1 MPEITVLTTD
11 VHLVEGTVSESSA
24 TLPLADLERVTGFVL
39 KDVGLCSGPTCIPLM
54 GRTVV
59 TDEVVDLVALAA
71 VLGRTLVLDADAEM
85 VAMSD
90 DAQLRSQV
98 LNDKVAPEVVLPDLD
113 GTLHA
118 LSASRGKK
126 TLLVTFAT
134 WCGCRYDLPGW
145 QALLDEL
152 GDDNLAIYAV
162 AIDEFPEKVRKFTGG
177 FDGPVMIDRHHVLSE
192 VYAMSNV
199 PTVVWI
205 DEEGTIALPN
215 SLAFGT
221 DTFAEFTGVSSGPH
235 LDAVR
240 AWVRTGAV
248 PEAANEAVADLSL
261 DEVEARLHFRIGAE
275 LARRGAAD
283 SARAHF
289 DVASALAPSDW
300 TVRRAAMPLS
310 GRDPFGQEFLD
321 LYDQWQKDGAPYHGV
336 TAL

>member
-1 MPEITVLTTD
+1 MPEITLLTTETH
-11 VHLVEGTVSESSA
+11 VVTGTITESGA
-24 TLPLADLERVTGFVL
+24 TMALADLERTTGFVL

-54 GRTVV
+54 GRTVA
-59 TDEVVDLVALAA
+59 TDGVVDLGVLAE
-71 VLGRTLVLDADAEM
+71 VLGRTLVIDADAQM

-90 DAQLRSQV
+90 DAQLRSLV

-113 GTLHA
+113 GTPHA

-152 GDDNLAIYAV
+152 GTDNLAIYAV
-162 AIDEFPEKVRKFTGG
+162 AIDEFPEKVRKFTDGYE
-177 FDGPVMIDRHHVLSE
+177 GPVMIDRHHVLSE

-221 DTFAEFTGVSSGPH
+221 DTFADFTGVSSGPH

-240 AWVRTGAV
+240 AWVRTGAI
-248 PEAANEAVADLSL
+248 PEVASEAVADLSP
-261 DEVEARLHFRIGAE
+261 DEIRARLHFRIGAE
-275 LARRGAAD
+275 LARRGAAEA
-283 SARAHF
+283 ARAHF
-289 DVASALAPSDW
+289 DVASALAPYDW

>member
-1 MPEITVLTTD
+1 MSEITVLTTD
-11 VHLVEGTVSESSA
+11 VHLVNGTVTESGA
-24 TLPLADLERVTGFVL
+24 TIELADLERVTGFVL

-54 GRTVV
+54 GRTVA
-59 TDEVVDLVALAA
+59 TGGVVDLVALAA
-71 VLGRTLVLDADAEM
+71 VLGRTLVLDAATEM

-98 LNDKVAPEVVLPDLD
+98 LNDKVAPAVVLPDLD

-118 LSASRGKK
+118 LSDSRGRK

-145 QALLDEL
+145 QTLLDEL
-152 GDDNLAIYAV
+152 GADNLAIYAV

-177 FDGPVMIDRHHVLSE
+177 YEGPVMIDRHHVLSE
-192 VYAMSNV
+192 VFAMSNV

-205 DEEGTIALPN
+205 DADGTIALPN

-240 AWVRTGAV
+240 AWVRTGEV
-248 PEAANEAVADLSL
+248 PDVASEAVSDLSP
-261 DEVEARLHFRIGAE
+261 DEVRARLHFRIGAE
-275 LARRGAAD
+275 LARRGDADAA
-283 SARAHF
+283 RRHF
-289 DVASALAPSDW
+289 DVASALAPYDW